1 MRSCRETTGAKNLV
15 RVCLPFRE
23 CREEVLPDFD
33 LAKFSGACWGHQSRS
48 SINHDIVVVQVPAF
62 AKRDTL
68 CITHYSV
75 LGPVFEKL
83 RAHSKLE
90 LKTGGAT

>member
-1 MRSCRETTGAKNLV
+1 MRSCRETTDAKKLV

-23 CREEVLPDFD
+23 CREEALPDFD
-33 LAKFSGACWGHQSRS
+33 LAQFSGTCWAHKSRG
-48 SINHDIVVVQVPAF
+48 SINHDIVVARVPAF

-75 LGPVFEKL
+75 LEPVFEKL
-83 RAHSKLE
+83 RARSKPE
-90 LKTGGAT
+90 LRTGGAT